1 MAANDDGRVRREVT
15 PFPFGNGAD
24 EAAAYGNG
32 QRSSSPSPCPADD
45 PSSSSL
51 EQLQPQ
57 PQQPQQVRRA
67 RATLPPSLAEHYG
80 AEVTHPHFYHATLL
94 ATSAGASEPEGE
106 GEGGALSWE
115 DEKEGF
121 VRRFKAATEQ
131 VGELFECVLLPLL
144 LSLLR
149 ASLHH

>member
-1 MAANDDGRVRREVT
+1 MAADDDGRVRRAVT
-15 PFPFGNGAD
+15 PFPFGDGDD

-32 QRSSSPSPCPADD
+32 QRSSSPSPGPADD

-51 EQLQPQ
+51 EHLQP
-57 PQQPQQVRRA
+57 QPQQVRRA

-94 ATSAGASEPEGE
+94 AAAAGASELE

-131 VGELFECVLLPLL
+131 VGELFWCVLLPLL

>member
-32 QRSSSPSPCPADD
+32 QRSSSPSPSPADD

-57 PQQPQQVRRA
+57 PQQQVRRA

-94 ATSAGASEPEGE
+94 AASAGASEPEGE

-131 VGELFECVLLPLL
+131 VGELFECVFLPLL

-149 ASLHH
+149 ASPHH